1 MSGTDTSRINKY
13 IASSGLC
20 SRREADRLIEEG
32 RVTVNGIVAES
43 GMQVC
48 SDDVV
53 LVDGKN
59 IIPEANDVYIAF
71 NKPLGVTCTTDS
83 RDPSNIIDYIGYP
96 ERIFPIGRLDKNSSG
111 LILLT
116 NDGSIVNTLLRAE
129 NNHEKEYQV
138 TVDRPYDDKFIKEMQ
153 VFLVA
158 FISYKPK
165 SRVGDKSWRQIRWS
179 LGAVP
184 LGGLTVFKTRQ
195 ADAAADSRKY
205 GPSVNRWRDAATSP
219 YLDDKPAWQ
228 RLFIS
233 AAGVMVNIIMFGLFY
248 FVLPSFLPLHMH
260 RMIDSIAFLS
270 LVLALLNILPI
281 YPLDGGAILF
291 ALYEIITGRKPSPT
305 FTKYCGMIG
314 FAFIILFFWV
324 FPHWMNGFL
333 DKILE
338 IFF

>member
-59 IIPEANDVYIAF
+59 IIPETNDVYIAF

-153 VFLVA
+153 SGVPVLGQITLPCKINRVSARVFRIILHQ
-158 FISYKPK
+158 
-165 SRVGDKSWRQIRWS
+165 GLNRQIRRMCEYEGYKVVKLRRIRFMNIN
-179 LGAVP
+179 LGT
-184 LGGLTVFKTRQ
+184 LGTGQWRYLTAKE
-195 ADAAADSRKY
+195 
-205 GPSVNRWRDAATSP
+205 VNE
-219 YLDDKPAWQ
+219 LK
-228 RLFIS
+228 S
-233 AAGVMVNIIMFGLFY
+233 AA
-248 FVLPSFLPLHMH
+248 S
-260 RMIDSIAFLS
+260 
-270 LVLALLNILPI
+270 
-281 YPLDGGAILF
+281 
-291 ALYEIITGRKPSPT
+291 
-305 FTKYCGMIG
+305 
-314 FAFIILFFWV
+314 
-324 FPHWMNGFL
+324 
-333 DKILE
+333 
-338 IFF
+338 

>member
-153 VFLVA
+153 SGVPVLGQITLPCKINRVSARVFRIILHQ
-158 FISYKPK
+158 
-165 SRVGDKSWRQIRWS
+165 GLNRQIRRMCEYEGYKVVKLRRIRFMNIN
-179 LGAVP
+179 LGT
-184 LGGLTVFKTRQ
+184 LGTGQWRYLTAKE
-195 ADAAADSRKY
+195 
-205 GPSVNRWRDAATSP
+205 VNE
-219 YLDDKPAWQ
+219 LK
-228 RLFIS
+228 S
-233 AAGVMVNIIMFGLFY
+233 AA
-248 FVLPSFLPLHMH
+248 S
-260 RMIDSIAFLS
+260 
-270 LVLALLNILPI
+270 
-281 YPLDGGAILF
+281 
-291 ALYEIITGRKPSPT
+291 
-305 FTKYCGMIG
+305 
-314 FAFIILFFWV
+314 
-324 FPHWMNGFL
+324 
-333 DKILE
+333 
-338 IFF
+338 

>member
-48 SDDVV
+48 GDDVV

-59 IIPEANDVYIAF
+59 IIPETNDVYIAF

-138 TVDRPYDDKFIKEMQ
+138 TVDRPYDDKFIREMQ
-153 VFLVA
+153 SGVPVLGQITLPCKINRVSTRVFRIILHQ
-158 FISYKPK
+158 
-165 SRVGDKSWRQIRWS
+165 GLNRQIRRMCEYEGYKVVKLRRIRFMNIN
-179 LGAVP
+179 LGT
-184 LGGLTVFKTRQ
+184 LGTGQWRYLTAKE
-195 ADAAADSRKY
+195 
-205 GPSVNRWRDAATSP
+205 VNE
-219 YLDDKPAWQ
+219 LK
-228 RLFIS
+228 S
-233 AAGVMVNIIMFGLFY
+233 AA
-248 FVLPSFLPLHMH
+248 S
-260 RMIDSIAFLS
+260 
-270 LVLALLNILPI
+270 
-281 YPLDGGAILF
+281 
-291 ALYEIITGRKPSPT
+291 
-305 FTKYCGMIG
+305 
-314 FAFIILFFWV
+314 
-324 FPHWMNGFL
+324 
-333 DKILE
+333 
-338 IFF
+338 

>member
-83 RDPSNIIDYIGYP
+83 RDPSNIIDYISYP

-153 VFLVA
+153 SGIPVLGQITLPCKITRVSARVFRIILHQ
-158 FISYKPK
+158 
-165 SRVGDKSWRQIRWS
+165 GLNRQIRRMCEYEGYKVVKLRRIRFMNIN
-179 LGAVP
+179 LGT
-184 LGGLTVFKTRQ
+184 LGTGQWRYLTAKE
-195 ADAAADSRKY
+195 
-205 GPSVNRWRDAATSP
+205 VNE
-219 YLDDKPAWQ
+219 LK
-228 RLFIS
+228 S
-233 AAGVMVNIIMFGLFY
+233 AA
-248 FVLPSFLPLHMH
+248 S
-260 RMIDSIAFLS
+260 
-270 LVLALLNILPI
+270 
-281 YPLDGGAILF
+281 
-291 ALYEIITGRKPSPT
+291 
-305 FTKYCGMIG
+305 
-314 FAFIILFFWV
+314 
-324 FPHWMNGFL
+324 
-333 DKILE
+333 
-338 IFF
+338 

>member
-1 MSGTDTSRINKY
+1 MSGTDSSRINKY

-48 SDDVV
+48 GDDVV

-59 IIPEANDVYIAF
+59 IIPETNDIYIAF

-153 VFLVA
+153 SGVPVLGQITLPCKINRVSARVFRIILHQ
-158 FISYKPK
+158 
-165 SRVGDKSWRQIRWS
+165 GLNRQIRRMCEYEGYKVVKLRRIRFMNIN
-179 LGAVP
+179 LGT
-184 LGGLTVFKTRQ
+184 LGTGQWRYLTAKE
-195 ADAAADSRKY
+195 
-205 GPSVNRWRDAATSP
+205 VNE
-219 YLDDKPAWQ
+219 LK
-228 RLFIS
+228 S
-233 AAGVMVNIIMFGLFY
+233 AA
-248 FVLPSFLPLHMH
+248 S
-260 RMIDSIAFLS
+260 
-270 LVLALLNILPI
+270 
-281 YPLDGGAILF
+281 
-291 ALYEIITGRKPSPT
+291 
-305 FTKYCGMIG
+305 
-314 FAFIILFFWV
+314 
-324 FPHWMNGFL
+324 
-333 DKILE
+333 
-338 IFF
+338 

>member
-48 SDDVV
+48 GDDVV

-59 IIPEANDVYIAF
+59 IIPETNDVYIAF
-71 NKPLGVTCTTDS
+71 NKPLGVTCTTDN
-83 RDPSNIIDYIGYP
+83 RDPSNIIDYIAYP

-153 VFLVA
+153 SGVPVLGQITLPCKINRVSARVFRIILHQ
-158 FISYKPK
+158 
-165 SRVGDKSWRQIRWS
+165 GLNRQIRRMCEYEGYKVVKLRRIRFMNIN
-179 LGAVP
+179 LGT
-184 LGGLTVFKTRQ
+184 LGTGQWRYLTAKE
-195 ADAAADSRKY
+195 
-205 GPSVNRWRDAATSP
+205 VNE
-219 YLDDKPAWQ
+219 LK
-228 RLFIS
+228 S
-233 AAGVMVNIIMFGLFY
+233 AA
-248 FVLPSFLPLHMH
+248 S
-260 RMIDSIAFLS
+260 
-270 LVLALLNILPI
+270 
-281 YPLDGGAILF
+281 
-291 ALYEIITGRKPSPT
+291 
-305 FTKYCGMIG
+305 
-314 FAFIILFFWV
+314 
-324 FPHWMNGFL
+324 
-333 DKILE
+333 
-338 IFF
+338 